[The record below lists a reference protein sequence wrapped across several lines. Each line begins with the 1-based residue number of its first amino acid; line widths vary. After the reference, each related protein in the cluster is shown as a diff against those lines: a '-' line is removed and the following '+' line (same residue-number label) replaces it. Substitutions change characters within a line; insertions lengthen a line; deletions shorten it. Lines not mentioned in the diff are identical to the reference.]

1 MDDVGNEDK
10 VMEIRTHILNKI
22 VNNLVGERRR
32 LRTIGWVV
40 TGEEIELVED
50 RRSIVR
56 IFNTVS
62 GTMRKRGGRK

>member
-1 MDDVGNEDK
+1 MDDVGSEGE
-10 VMEIRTHILNKI
+10 VEEIRTHILNRI
-22 VNNLVGERRR
+22 VSNLVGEMRR

-50 RRSIVR
+50 RRSIVC
-56 IFNTVS
+56 IFDTVS

>member
-1 MDDVGNEDK
+1 MDDVGNKDK

-22 VNNLVGERRR
+22 VSNLAGERRR

-56 IFNTVS
+56 IFDTVS